1 MRFALCVSFFHRA
14 QNQYDNGSNYLA
26 GSIGM
31 LCALLDAKKKKKKK
45 DLGKT
50 NAWNKKQNLAGE
62 CKSCLHG
69 VREIKPLD
77 VKVTRE

>member
-1 MRFALCVSFFHRA
+1 M
-14 QNQYDNGSNYLA
+14 Q
-26 GSIGM
+26 
-31 LCALLDAKKKKKKK
+31 KKKKKK

-77 VKVTRE
+77 VKVTREWGELEDRLMVEKMEVTS